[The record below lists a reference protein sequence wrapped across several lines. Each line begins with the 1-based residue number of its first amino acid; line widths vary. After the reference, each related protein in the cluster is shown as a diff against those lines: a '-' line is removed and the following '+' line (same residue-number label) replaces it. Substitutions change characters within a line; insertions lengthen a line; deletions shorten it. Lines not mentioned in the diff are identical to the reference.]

1 MRAVGSCRLDMP
13 FQKWLTEKS
22 TERRVKC
29 SPPHT
34 NHLGRW
40 DNYLEIAMFVWEFP
54 PRVVGGLGTYAAEIS
69 TQFVRMGHDVT
80 VFTLNAGGL
89 TTRDVWS
96 GVEVHRPLLVNIIE
110 AFPNFMIEDIRKRYH
125 NVDFLANI
133 LCYNISSAQVLAN
146 DLIKGER
153 RQFDI
158 IVAHDWLS
166 IVGGMI
172 SHRETNRPLV
182 FHVHSTEKGRTLG
195 GGSQYISELELQGG
209 LTADRVITVSSAM
222 RDELISLNF
231 PEGKTS
237 VCGNGVNTEKY
248 DPVRISVEAMKKLR
262 EFYGIAD
269 DEKMILYIGRL
280 ITIKGVD
287 RLVMAMPSILKK
299 IPKAKLVVVGLGDLQ
314 RYLVDL
320 VRALGLQNA
329 VRTRYDWL
337 SEEERILH
345 FAACDVC
352 ALPSLYE
359 PFGIVCLEAMS
370 MAKPVV
376 VGAAGVSGMRDI
388 VVHTGQDQCG
398 YHINPSDP
406 EDIAWGVVNV
416 LQDSAHSETLG
427 KNARKRATENYT
439 WEAAA
444 KNTANVYE
452 EILRSNSRSD

>member
-1 MRAVGSCRLDMP
+1 M
-13 FQKWLTEKS
+13 
-22 TERRVKC
+22 
-29 SPPHT
+29 
-34 NHLGRW
+34 
-40 DNYLEIAMFVWEFP
+40 EIAMLVWEFP
-54 PRVVGGLGTYAAEIS
+54 PRVIGGLGTYAAEIS

-80 VFTLNAGGL
+80 VFTLNGGGL

-110 AFPNFMIEDIRKRYH
+110 AFPNFMIEDIKKRYH
-125 NVDFLANI
+125 NLDFLANI
-133 LCYNISSAQVLAN
+133 LCYNISSSLILAN
-146 DLIKGER
+146 DLVKRER

-172 SHRETNRPLV
+172 SRRETKKPLV
-182 FHVHSTEKGRTLG
+182 FHVHSTERGRTLG

-231 PEGKTS
+231 PEAKIS
-237 VCGNGVNTEKY
+237 VCRNGVETEKY
-248 DPVRISVEAMKKLR
+248 NPAMVNREATKRLR
-262 EFYGIAD
+262 ESYGISD
-269 DEKMILYIGRL
+269 DEKMIFNIGRL

-299 IPKAKLVVVGLGDLQ
+299 IPKAKLVIVGLGDLQ

-320 VRALGLQNA
+320 VTALGLQN
-329 VRTRYDWL
+329 VVKTRYDWL
-337 SEEERILH
+337 CEEERLLH

-352 ALPSLYE
+352 VLPSLYE

-388 VVHTGQDQCG
+388 VIHTGEDQCG
-398 YHINPSDP
+398 YHVNPSEP
-406 EDIAWGVVNV
+406 EDIAWGTVRV
-416 LQDSAHSETLG
+416 LEDSNHAEMLG
-427 KNARKRATENYT
+427 RNARRRVKEHYT
-439 WEAAA
+439 WEIAA
-444 KNTANVYE
+444 KNTLNVYE
-452 EILRSNSRSD
+452 EILKNNSGLV

>member
-1 MRAVGSCRLDMP
+1 
-13 FQKWLTEKS
+13 
-22 TERRVKC
+22 
-29 SPPHT
+29 
-34 NHLGRW
+34 
-40 DNYLEIAMFVWEFP
+40 MFVWEFP
-54 PRVVGGLGTYAAEIS
+54 PRVIGGLGTYAAEIS

-80 VFTLNAGGL
+80 VFTLNAGDL
-89 TTRDVWS
+89 AIRDVWS

-110 AFPNFMIEDIRKRYH
+110 AFPNFMIEDIKKRYH

-133 LCYNISSAQVLAN
+133 LCYNISSAQVLMN

-166 IVGGMI
+166 VVGGMI
-172 SHRETNRPLV
+172 SRRETKRPLV

-231 PEGKTS
+231 PEGKIS
-237 VCGNGVNTEKY
+237 VCGNGVEIEKY
-248 DPVRISVEAMKKLR
+248 NPARIGGEAVKKLR

-287 RLVMAMPSILKK
+287 RLVMAMPSILRKV
-299 IPKAKLVVVGLGDLQ
+299 PKAKLIVVGLGDLQ

-320 VRALGLQNA
+320 IAALGLRSA

-345 FAACDVC
+345 YAASDVC
-352 ALPSLYE
+352 VFPSLYE

-388 VVHTGQDQCG
+388 VVHTGPDHCG

-416 LQDSAHSETLG
+416 LQDSDHSEILG
-427 KNARKRATENYT
+427 RNARKRVKENYT
-439 WEAAA
+439 WEIAA
-444 KNTANVYE
+444 KNTISVYE
-452 EILRSNSRSD
+452 ETLRNNTKLV